1 MASKRPRSVSP
12 RVVRSLQSF
21 APELADLARYELSK
35 RGMCS
40 SVVLG
45 NLDDDDFVLL
55 RRCLPDPMW
64 SVLPHV
70 VLEARIACKQQ
81 VRGIRQSGYTPPV
94 ESIAATSSRSVV
106 AVLDP
111 RSRPLPKVAKLKP
124 SVAPIPA
131 VPDSEVARKKKA
143 IRFLFDKF
151 CKAGEAG
158 DKWGHVYSLS
168 AQDRDLHFALWE
180 EQLMTTG
187 ISTLVAAQSTL
198 RALCKD
204 AESAGISPFNLPVHW
219 IANWLKSHRER
230 GPTVPLNSLNS
241 LKWLHAHLGFRFHVS
256 EELVLAFGAAAG
268 DHEVHQAEPMPLGYW
283 LKLCDAAES
292 SNDFV
297 RILAITW
304 LGLLQGCLRFAH
316 WQRSAWVTEDVLGM
330 KFRCSAGKRK
340 VKGVRVA
347 YNWVLPRTPL
357 RGTDMLVH
365 MKAYLQL
372 QFGSL
377 EGAGY
382 LLKDMGPACRPLA
395 ALEHLVNRPMGRS
408 RFSRLS
414 QQLFRN
420 ELGMPHE
427 MAMVLSQTYSAR
439 RTLPTIGGC
448 LDMSTLKLASIGNWQ
463 SGAMSRDVAQEVARL
478 QMPIRYNDAKQT
490 LAARAKCEAIIA
502 ARLCAGSPAL
512 TDQFPWKLLVLELA
526 SGERLTAAVD
536 KEIASYSS
544 VPVVAVNRVKSAPEY
559 LASSSS
565 SGSSST
571 SGSSSSDMEDSGHSS
586 AADAQSTEALQDA
599 ICNEGHGAQRGA
611 DNPPAALDQLSPPWA
626 RATQLV
632 QWYRSSGRRGR
643 LHVALVTGEG
653 ALVPASANSRLTVC
667 GRCLRQPEVG
677 AGLAEARGTAQSWS
691 PRCKTWLERHGHGA
705 SL

>member
-1 MASKRPRSVSP
+1 MT
-12 RVVRSLQSF
+12 
-21 APELADLARYELSK
+21 
-35 RGMCS
+35 S
-40 SVVLG
+40 SCCNDAFRTPCG
-45 NLDDDDFVLL
+45 A
-55 RRCLPDPMW
+55 
-64 SVLPHV
+64 VLPHV
-70 VLEARIACKQQ
+70 VMEAKIACKQQ
-81 VRGIRQSGYTPPV
+81 VRGIRQSGYTPVV
-94 ESIAATSSRSVV
+94 ESSAAASSQSVM

-111 RSRPLPKVAKLKP
+111 KSRPLPKVAKLKP
-124 SVAPIPA
+124 PVALIPA

-143 IRFLFDKF
+143 IHFLFDKF
-151 CKAGEAG
+151 RTAGEAG
-158 DKWGHVYSLS
+158 DKWDHVNSLS

-204 AESAGISPFNLPVHW
+204 AESAGISPFNLPPYW

-241 LKWLHAHLGFRFHVS
+241 LKWLHVHLGFRFHVF
-256 EELVLAFGAAAG
+256 EELVLAFGTAAD
-268 DHEVHQAEPMPLGYW
+268 DHEEHQVEPMPLGYW
-283 LKLCDAAES
+283 LKLCDAADS

-304 LGLLQGCLRFAH
+304 LGLLQCCLRFAH

-347 YNWVLPRTPL
+347 YNWVLPRTLL
-357 RGTDMLVH
+357 RGTDMIVH
-365 MKAYLQL
+365 MKAYLQM

-377 EGAGY
+377 ESAGY
-382 LLKDMGPACRPLA
+382 LLKDMGPVRRSLA

-439 RTLPTIGGC
+439 RTLPTIAGC

-463 SGAMSRDVAQEVARL
+463 SGAMSRDVAQEIARL
-478 QMPIRYNDAKQT
+478 QMPIRYNDARQT
-490 LAARAKCEAIIA
+490 LAARAKCEAIVA
-502 ARLCAGSPAL
+502 ARLCASSPAF
-512 TDQFPWKLLVLELA
+512 TDQLPWKLLVLELA
-526 SGERLTAAVD
+526 SSERLATAVD

-544 VPVVAVNRVKSAPEY
+544 APVVAVNKVGSAPVY
-559 LASSSS
+559 RASPSS

-571 SGSSSSDMEDSGHSS
+571 SESSSSEMEDSSQSS
-586 AADAQSTEALQDA
+586 AAVAQSTEALQDA
-599 ICNEGHGAQRGA
+599 IRDEKRGEQRGA
-611 DNPPAALDQLSPPWA
+611 SDLPDAADQQSPPWA

-632 QWYRSSGRRGR
+632 QWYRSSGRLGR
-643 LHVALVTGEG
+643 LHVALVTSEG
-653 ALVPASANSRLTVC
+653 TFVPASANSRFTVC

-677 AGLAEARGTAQSWS
+677 VGLVEARGTAQSWS
-691 PRCKTWLERHGHGA
+691 PRCKAWLERHGHGA

>member
-1 MASKRPRSVSP
+1 M
-12 RVVRSLQSF
+12 
-21 APELADLARYELSK
+21 
-35 RGMCS
+35 
-40 SVVLG
+40 
-45 NLDDDDFVLL
+45 
-55 RRCLPDPMW
+55 
-64 SVLPHV
+64 
-70 VLEARIACKQQ
+70 
-81 VRGIRQSGYTPPV
+81 
-94 ESIAATSSRSVV
+94 
-106 AVLDP
+106 LDP

-124 SVAPIPA
+124 PVAPIPE

-151 CKAGEAG
+151 CMAGEAG

-180 EQLMTTG
+180 EQLMSTG
-187 ISTLVAAQSTL
+187 ISTLVAARGTL
-198 RALCKD
+198 RALCED

-219 IANWLKSHRER
+219 IANWLKGHRER

-256 EELVLAFGAAAG
+256 EELVLAYGTAAG
-268 DHEVHQAEPMPLGYW
+268 DHEEHQAEPMPLGYC
-283 LKLCDAAES
+283 LKLCDAADS

-316 WQRSAWVTEDVLGM
+316 WQRSSWVTEDVLGM
-330 KFRCSAGKRK
+330 NFRCSASKRK

-347 YNWVLPRTPL
+347 YNWVLPRT
-357 RGTDMLVH
+357 R
-365 MKAYLQL
+365 A
-372 QFGSL
+372 
-377 EGAGY
+377 GAGY
-382 LLKDMGPACRPLA
+382 LLKDMGLARRSLA

-408 RFSRLS
+408 KFSRLS

-420 ELGMPHE
+420 VLGMPHE
-427 MAMVLSQTYSAR
+427 IATVLSQTYSAR

-478 QMPIRYNDAKQT
+478 QMPIRYNDARQT

-512 TDQFPWKLLVLELA
+512 TDQIPWKLLVLELA
-526 SGERLTAAVD
+526 SGERLEAAVD

-544 VPVVAVNRVKSAPEY
+544 VPAVAVNKVESAPEY

-565 SGSSST
+565 SSSSSS
-571 SGSSSSDMEDSGHSS
+571 SGSSSSDMEHSGHSS
-586 AADAQSTEALQDA
+586 ATDVQSTEVLQDA
-599 ICNEGHGAQRGA
+599 LSNVGHCAQQNA
-611 DNPPAALDQLSPPWA
+611 DVLPVASDQLSPPWA
-626 RATQLV
+626 RAAQLV

-653 ALVPASANSRLTVC
+653 ALVPTSANSRFTVC

-677 AGLAEARGTAQSWS
+677 AGLAEAKGTAQSWS

>member
-81 VRGIRQSGYTPPV
+81 VRGIRQSGYTPSV
-94 ESIAATSSRSVV
+94 ESIAAASSRSVV

-219 IANWLKSHRER
+219 IANWLKGHRER

-268 DHEVHQAEPMPLGYW
+268 DHEEHQAEPMPLGYW

-382 LLKDMGPACRPLA
+382 LLKDMGPARRPLA

-478 QMPIRYNDAKQT
+478 QMPIRYNDARQT

-526 SGERLTAAVD
+526 SGERLAAAVD

-599 ICNEGHGAQRGA
+599 IRNEGHGAQRGA
-611 DNPPAALDQLSPPWA
+611 DNLPAAADQLSPPWA